1 MLDLRESKGRAN
13 GYYILPILIVLV
25 SVLTI
30 VINNLLAKRKA
41 RLQGIDRAQTGAMKW
56 MQIII
61 PILLGIFALFYNSVF
76 AVYMLTGQII
86 SAIIAPLQN
95 LILDK
100 IDQKKQQKEE
110 KEVEVDYRRKF

>member
-1 MLDLRESKGRAN
+1 
-13 GYYILPILIVLV
+13 
-25 SVLTI
+25 
-30 VINNLLAKRKA
+30 
-41 RLQGIDRAQTGAMKW
+41 MKW

-86 SAIIAPLQN
+86 SAVIAPLQN

-100 IDQKKQQKEE
+100 IDQNKQQKEE
-110 KEVEVDYRRKF
+110 KKVEVDYRRKF